1 MAGPCLL
8 IAVASHAITCRRA
21 ARSVHGCLE
30 MKGLGL
36 KGRRATDAQA
46 VLAGFAKSK
55 LVPAADRKALGASGL
70 KSSPCLW

>member
-1 MAGPCLL
+1 VAGPCLP
-8 IAVASHAITCRRA
+8 IAVVTHAITCWRA

-46 VLAGFAKSK
+46 VLAGFAKHK
-55 LVPAADRKALGASGL
+55 LVPTADRKVLGASGP
-70 KSSPCLW
+70 KS